1 MSVSVPLSPPFKV
14 KARYGWSGQTKGD
27 LGFLE
32 GDVMEVTR
40 ITGDWFYG
48 RLLRNKK
55 CSGYF
60 PNNFVNVLEEQLN
73 KSTLDKSSAI
83 PSLPE
88 KVVIPPIPARSR
100 GKSSTSSSQSESQL
114 SYGKRGSRV
123 YEQQSHSAPNLPQD
137 AFSTRKS
144 HRGKSRSSMDRP
156 GSLRDYYP
164 TNDSL
169 PPLPP
174 IPALH
179 KAQKAVQRFPKSYS
193 SSDLPSSATSRDCY
207 PYRDNQEFYDGY
219 HPSKRSSLTGESSS
233 SGLFSNSQYW
243 GTSAASSEDSFALM
257 SDFSAT
263 SAGSFA
269 RHRFAQSFTDSLE
282 RSQSQSL
289 NDTVQSSGVK
299 RGGIFRRIMTKNP
312 NGNSEPLSPT
322 PTGQYP
328 KLPDIKNLNISAT
341 RDDARDWLAVKT
353 HLNRSRSLT
362 KYEKHPRYMRAL
374 DENRELVLHPQ
385 DAIYN
390 GLNTNEVTCHGQP
403 GLIDIELSE
412 LNFDYIDK
420 MTRKR
425 CVKDGSMRLVNWAQ
439 TTFSARYS
447 TTVEKLRGV
456 FVFCTETFELI
467 DDHGSTDFSKTP
479 KDLDKILYQKYCTPY
494 QLVCL
499 FKALTNTLG
508 ITCEIV
514 FGFLKTPAAN
524 NFEFKYN
531 HCWLRVLVNKEWRF
545 IDVILGSISNPVH
558 EFVNNKK
565 ITKANDDY
573 FLVEPLRFIYTHI
586 PQKDVEQHIVPSIDR
601 LSALY
606 LPLVFPSFFNNGLKL
621 YKYST
626 ALAFLEDS
634 EIFECSLEI
643 SNDIE
648 VFASVVIPATE
659 PSRSHEYRKMEL
671 ALVQVKRHK
680 SDSSRRIAVIKAV
693 LPPGSRKGTLYVHS
707 GLRGTQTT
715 VANVHPLSM
724 MVPLTHNGSEMKYEF
739 TVRKPSESAQKTEM
753 YIMEPQNRFLFLHNE
768 YDFEVIQHPFDSVV
782 YGPTSLTKN
791 RPQPMAIKSPSG
803 KIYELQKIDPH
814 FAFGTWKATIC
825 VKEAGVWTGLV
836 TTDSGVGWCAF
847 TEWLCI

>member
-1 MSVSVPLSPPFKV
+1 
-14 KARYGWSGQTKGD
+14 
-27 LGFLE
+27 
-32 GDVMEVTR
+32 MEVTR

-73 KSTLDKSSAI
+73 KSTRDRSVEALSS
-83 PSLPE
+83 PS
-88 KVVIPPIPARSR
+88 KVVIPPIPARSKGR
-100 GKSSTSSSQSESQL
+100 SSVSSSPSETPL
-114 SYGKRGSRV
+114 SYRKRVSPV
-123 YEQQSHSAPNLPQD
+123 YEQQSRSAPNLPQD
-137 AFSTRKS
+137 VASSRGSFSP
-144 HRGKSRSSMDRP
+144 KSRIT
-156 GSLRDYYP
+156 
-164 TNDSL
+164 TNRSRRSREHYSPSDDL

-174 IPALH
+174 IPSM
-179 KAQKAVQRFPKSYS
+179 QRSEKVSQPLPKSYS
-193 SSDLPSSATSRDCY
+193 SSDLPSSGISRDQNL
-207 PYRDNQEFYDGY
+207 YRDNQGFYDGY
-219 HPSKRSSLTGESSS
+219 HSSKRSSLTEESSS

-282 RSQSQSL
+282 RSQGPPL
-289 NDTVQSSGVK
+289 NSSAQLSTAK
-299 RGGIFRRIMTKNP
+299 KGGIFRRIMPKSSNYE
-312 NGNSEPLSPT
+312 NSETHSPT
-322 PTGQYP
+322 PSGNYP

-341 RDDARDWLAVKT
+341 RDDGRDWLAVKT

-374 DENRELVLHPQ
+374 DENRDLVLHPQ

-390 GLNTNEVTCHGQP
+390 GLNTNEVTSHGQA

-412 LNFDYIDK
+412 LNFHYIDK

-447 TTVEKLRGV
+447 STVEKLRGIYI
-456 FVFCTETFELI
+456 FCAETFELI
-467 DDHGSTDFSKTP
+467 DDHGSTDFSKKP
-479 KDLDKILYQKYCTPY
+479 KNLDTVLYQKYCTPY
-494 QLVCL
+494 QSVCL
-499 FKALTNTLG
+499 FKALTNALG

-514 FGFLKTPAAN
+514 FGFLKTPTAN
-524 NFEFKYN
+524 NHEFNYN

-545 IDVILGSISNPVH
+545 IDLILGNTSNPVH
-558 EFVNNKK
+558 EFVNNRK

-573 FLVEPLRFIYTHI
+573 FLVEPLRLIYTHI
-586 PQKDVEQHIVPSIDR
+586 PQKDFEQHIVPSIDR
-601 LSALY
+601 LSALH
-606 LPLVFPSFFNNGLKL
+606 LPLVFPSFFSNGLKL

-643 SNDIE
+643 PPDIE
-648 VFASVVIPATE
+648 VFASVVIPCTDPE
-659 PSRSHEYRKMEL
+659 ESHEYRKMEL

-680 SDSSRRIAVIKAV
+680 SDNSRRIAVVKAT
-693 LPPGSRKGTLYVHS
+693 LPPNCGEGTLYIHS

-724 MVPLTHNGSEMKYEF
+724 MVPLTHKGTEMKYEF
-739 TVRKPSESAQKTEM
+739 TVRKPSESVLKAET
-753 YIMEPQNRFLFLHNE
+753 YIMEPQNRFLFLNNE
-768 YDFEVIQHPFDSVV
+768 YDFEIIQHPFDSVI
-782 YGPTSLTKN
+782 YGPTALTKN

-803 KIYELQKIDPH
+803 KIYDLQKNDPH
-814 FAFGTWKATIC
+814 FAYGTWKATVA
-825 VKEAGVWTGLV
+825 VKETGVWTGLV
-836 TTDSGVGWCAF
+836 TADSGVGWCVF

>member
-1 MSVSVPLSPPFKV
+1 MSVSIPLAPPFKV

-48 RLLRNKK
+48 KLLRNKK

-73 KSTLDKSSAI
+73 KSTLAESPEVVNT
-83 PSLPE
+83 PS
-88 KVVIPPIPARSR
+88 KVIIPPIPARSR
-100 GKSSTSSSQSESQL
+100 GKSSVSSTPSDSKL
-114 SYGKRGSRV
+114 SYRKRVSRV

-137 AFSTRKS
+137 VAVSRTS
-144 HRGKSRSSMDRP
+144 YPKSRTTTERTRRSRECYSI
-156 GSLRDYYP
+156 
-164 TNDSL
+164 NDSL

-174 IPALH
+174 IPSM
-179 KAQKAVQRFPKSYS
+179 QKTEKLTQRVPKSYS
-193 SSDLPSSATSRDCY
+193 SSDLPSSANSNNL
-207 PYRDNQEFYDGY
+207 YRDNQSFYDGY
-219 HPSKRSSLTGESSS
+219 YPSKRSSLTEESNS
-233 SGLFSNSQYW
+233 SGLFSNSRYW

-282 RSQSQSL
+282 RSQSPSINNSAQMG
-289 NDTVQSSGVK
+289 NGK
-299 RGGIFRRIMTKNP
+299 KGGIFRRIMTKTTSGN
-312 NGNSEPLSPT
+312 NSEMHSPT
-322 PTGQYP
+322 PSGQYP

-374 DENRELVLHPQ
+374 DQNRDLVLHPQ

-390 GLNTNEVTCHGQP
+390 GLNTNEVTCHGQA

-412 LNFDYIDK
+412 SNFDYIDK

-425 CVKDGSMRLVNWAQ
+425 CVKDGSMRLTNWAQ

-447 TTVEKLRGV
+447 TTLEKLRGIYI
-456 FVFCTETFELI
+456 FCTETFELI
-467 DDHGSTDFSKTP
+467 DDHGSTDFSKKP
-479 KDLDKILYQKYCTPY
+479 KNLGTVLYQKYCTPY
-494 QLVCL
+494 QLLCL
-499 FKALTNTLG
+499 FKALTNALG
-508 ITCEIV
+508 IRCESV
-514 FGFLKTPAAN
+514 FGFLKTPTAN
-524 NFEFKYN
+524 NHEFKYN

-545 IDVILGSISNPVH
+545 IDVILGNISNPVH
-558 EFVNNKK
+558 EFVNNRK
-565 ITKANDDY
+565 ITKADDDY

-586 PQKDVEQHIVPSIDR
+586 PQKDSEQHIVPSIDR

-634 EIFECSLEI
+634 EIFECSLEVP
-643 SNDIE
+643 SDVE
-648 VFASVVIPATE
+648 VFASMVIPT
-659 PSRSHEYRKMEL
+659 PDPGKSHEYRKMEL

-680 SDSSRRIAVIKAV
+680 SDNSRRIAVVKAV
-693 LPPGSRKGTLYVHS
+693 LPPGSNKGTLYIHS
-707 GLRGTQTT
+707 GLRGTQTS

-724 MVPLTHNGSEMKYEF
+724 MVPLTHSGSEMKYEF
-739 TVRKPSESAQKTEM
+739 TARKPSESVQKAEM
-753 YIMEPQNRFLFLHNE
+753 YIVEPQNRFLFLHNE
-768 YDFEVIQHPFDSVV
+768 YDFEVIQHPFDSVI
-782 YGPTSLTKN
+782 YSPTALTKN

-803 KIYELQKIDPH
+803 KIYELQKNDPH
-814 FAFGTWKATIC
+814 FAYGTWKATISL
-825 VKEAGVWTGLV
+825 KETGVWTGLV
-836 TTDSGVGWCAF
+836 TADSGVGWCVFA
-847 TEWLCI
+847 EWLCI